1 MVSSWAFGLS
11 QRACWQLFTDH
22 QKRPDNKETNH
33 YTSFEIFILNSHL
46 YHETCLQV
54 LFNAKKDILHCS
66 VKLRFNLDYVQI
78 ICMNQFSMAN
88 KTQKHPLFISPCI
101 MQQHGFSSYPGQR
114 WRSLGVSADFIIAR
128 VVLKSTFTP
137 KGKNKVE
144 YSFHF
149 NSSQIKF
156 DYLN

>member
-1 MVSSWAFGLS
+1 MKPVCRLCFM
-11 QRACWQLFTDH
+11 Q
-22 QKRPDNKETNH
+22 
-33 YTSFEIFILNSHL
+33 
-46 YHETCLQV
+46 
-54 LFNAKKDILHCS
+54 KKDLLHCS

-137 KGKNKVE
+137 KGKNKIE

-156 DYLN
+156 DYLNEIMKKKCQAMTSSYSIQISIKLRNSPLFPMKKNCECRPTHMNWSL

>member
-1 MVSSWAFGLS
+1 MVCLKEPVDSYLLITKRD
-11 QRACWQLFTDH
+11 QTKRTLTTTD
-22 QKRPDNKETNH
+22 
-33 YTSFEIFILNSHL
+33 TSFEIFILNSHL
-46 YHETCLQV
+46 YHETCLRA
-54 LFNAKKDILHCS
+54 LFYAKKDLLHCS

-78 ICMNQFSMAN
+78 TCMNQFSMAN

-128 VVLKSTFTP
+128 VVLKSTFIP
-137 KGKNKVE
+137 KGKNKIE

-156 DYLN
+156 DHLN